1 MGTTGSH
8 RILRGVWGFLH
19 LGETVR
25 TNVITY
31 SLALG
36 LSLAACGDGDDGGAD
51 FDAAVGTPDA
61 AGGADADVTPDAAIA
76 VEIGPV
82 TDFVAA
88 AATPSG
94 IALSWVNPTESTF
107 DGVVIIAGEDVP
119 VDFTP
124 TDGAA
129 LTAGDAAG
137 TGQTVIFAGNASD
150 FDFLTTIPGL
160 GYNFAAFAFDTDLAY
175 SPVTLTSG
183 RNNALGTQTATLS
196 VDLATQIVT
205 VVSPSNLTITAT
217 AVLDDVN
224 DTLAIATT
232 LQNNTGRLLFNL
244 KGLSTAI
251 NQGTQAGNTF
261 PIVGGEPS
269 TYFGPESL
277 IVGGQAVRT
286 IDLSGIDGAVDPIT
300 VDLTFVDAPTIFG
313 GNFGGDYAG
322 IDSSGSTE
330 GFAVDISGAGDN
342 VRQIAITPDGR
353 FIYAVGKNEVGLAII
368 DTSTNTSVA
377 GADLSTAGLGSGGG
391 VAVSADGADLYIG
404 YNDNAH
410 YNGGD
415 GTGPGGSNV
424 GAASADIHLIKMD
437 AALAEQARLTLY
449 TADAQGRTIKN
460 IQISPDGST
469 LAAVVSSGSV
479 DIDELFLVDTAT
491 FTLIDAD
498 AATGGDQPVVL
509 SAVGFADHLTWSED
523 SATVF
528 VGVNGGKYDNAPSIV
543 SVVDAAAFTVTTLT
557 PTTPGDSAGV
567 MAAGNGKLYM
577 PLRNGTGSVTIFDIA
592 GATQA
597 DGEIGASTETNGV
610 VMDPNG
616 IHYYVID
623 DSTVMK
629 YTAADDVRVDTDGD
643 ATNGV
648 TNMTV
653 GTNIRAHMLTI
664 SPF

>member
-1 MGTTGSH
+1 MGTTKSH

-19 LGETVR
+19 FGETVR

-51 FDAAVGTPDA
+51 FDAAVGVPDA

-88 AATPSG
+88 AASPAG

-137 TGQTVIFAGNASD
+137 TGQTVIFAGNATD

-175 SPVTLTSG
+175 SPVALTSG
-183 RNNALGTQTATLS
+183 LNNALGTQTATLS
-196 VDLATQIVT
+196 VDLATQTVT

-217 AVLDDVN
+217 AVLDDVA
-224 DTLAIATT
+224 DTLAIETT
-232 LQNNTGRLLFNL
+232 LQNDTGRLLFNL

-330 GFAVDISGAGDN
+330 GFAVDISNAGDN
-342 VRQIAITPDGR
+342 VRQIVITPDGR

-377 GADLSTAGLGSGGG
+377 GADLSTAGIGSGGG
-391 VAVSADGADLYIG
+391 VALSADGADLYIG

-415 GTGPGGSNV
+415 SNNGGQGS
-424 GAASADIHLIKMD
+424 ASADIHIIKMD

-449 TADAQGRTIKN
+449 TADAEGRTIKN
-460 IQISPDGST
+460 IQISPDGSM

-479 DIDELFLVDTAT
+479 DIDELFLVDIAT

-528 VGVNGGKYDNAPSIV
+528 VGVNGDKNDAAPSIV
-543 SVVDAAAFTVTTLT
+543 SVVDAAAFTVSTLT
-557 PTTPGDSAGV
+557 PNTPGNSAGV

-592 GATQA
+592 GATQV
-597 DGEIGASTETNGV
+597 DGEIGTRNETNGV

-623 DSTVMK
+623 DSRVMK

-648 TNMTV
+648 TDMTV
-653 GTNIRAHMLTI
+653 GTDIRAHMLTI